1 MDERMVGVGGR
12 LGWWMG
18 REVMVDGWGWCWV
31 DGMVGA
37 VGGDSGV
44 ASPGLAR
51 KNATR
56 EN

>member
-1 MDERMVGVGGR
+1 
-12 LGWWMG
+12 
-18 REVMVDGWGWCWV
+18 MVDGTGSDGGWMVLVLEGIRRAGLMV